1 MLKDLN
7 DVVRLE
13 HLLSCQ
19 IVLFFVSEP
28 DNNFANKELARINPK
43 LILDGKYPRLI
54 KFEMQLDEKLTEK
67 IKMDYLF

>member
-54 KFEMQLDEKLTEK
+54 NEW
-67 IKMDYLF
+67 